1 MLFNSFHFLCFFPI
15 VLLIYFII
23 PRKIRY
29 IWLLA
34 CGYYFYMAW
43 NPKYAILIAI
53 STVTTFL
60 SGIFIEKL
68 KRKKLVVAFSFIINL
83 GILFFFK
90 YFDFA
95 LDSVNYVLS
104 NFNITAINNPFDIIL
119 PVGISFYSFQAL
131 GYTIDVYRGKL
142 PACKNIFKYAL
153 FVSFFP
159 QLVAGPIERSDKL
172 LAEIEDIPN
181 RKGFDIDKVKS
192 GLIIM
197 LWGYFMKMMIAD
209 RASVFVDAIFDT
221 YWCRD
226 SISLVAG
233 VTMFAVQIY
242 CDFASYSTIAIG
254 SARVMNIDIME
265 NFDTP
270 YFAMSIKEFWRR
282 WHISL
287 STWFRDYLY
296 IPLGGNRKGKARK
309 YFNLMLTFLVS
320 GLWHGAAWNFVFWGA
335 LHGAYQIIG
344 EMTQKPKEKLI
355 ERFDVDKES
364 LSYKF
369 FKILG
374 TFVLV
379 NFGWIFFRS
388 SSISAAFTY
397 VSRIFTRP
405 DPWSL
410 FDKSLFGFGL
420 NSTEMQILIVSIIV
434 LLLVDLIKYKR
445 KENLDEFLSK
455 QNSVFAYA
463 VLIVLFMA
471 IFIFGAYGRNF
482 DPQAFIYFQF

>member
-34 CGYYFYMAW
+34 CSYYFYMAW

>member
-34 CGYYFYMAW
+34 CSYYFYMAW

-369 FKILG
+369 FKSLG

-388 SSISAAFTY
+388 SSISAAVTY